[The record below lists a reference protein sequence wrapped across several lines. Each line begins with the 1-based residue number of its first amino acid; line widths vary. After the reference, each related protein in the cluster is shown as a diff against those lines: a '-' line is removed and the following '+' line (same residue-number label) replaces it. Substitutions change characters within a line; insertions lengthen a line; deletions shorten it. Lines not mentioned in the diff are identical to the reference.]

1 MTTEQRN
8 QILDMHRN
16 QGMKQKDIAA
26 IIGVTSARIN
36 IFLKETEDVLYYVS
50 CLNCGKS
57 LPVRK
62 GVTGKKPKYC
72 CKECKYEDYRN
83 NKRRRHVIHVCEHCG
98 KEYKQ
103 YSFIKSRFCSRACA
117 NKHRYGKQ

>member
-8 QILDMHRN
+8 QILDMYRN
-16 QGMKQKDIAA
+16 KGMKQKDIAA

-36 IFLKETEDVLYYVS
+36 IFLKESEDVLYYAS

-98 KEYKQ
+98 KDKNF
-103 YSFIKSRFCSRACA
+103 SHFHI
-117 NKHRYGKQ
+117 RYLVSCVMNIL